1 MSAQGRGEI
10 RRLLATHELRP
21 RKHLG
26 QHFLA
31 DPNIVDRI
39 VDVAGVD
46 ASSQVVEIG
55 AGTGTLTRS
64 LAATGATVVAY
75 EIDEN
80 LRPVLEDSLAGV
92 DVELRFAD
100 AMKVDLDADLPPGD
114 WIMVA
119 NLPYGVGTPLLLE
132 ALASAP
138 RITRFVVMVTRFV
151 VMVQREVADRL
162 SADPG
167 SRTYGLA
174 TVMASLYGSVR
185 FAFAVSPTVFVPAPD
200 VDSAVIVVER
210 NVADPMAAAAV
221 RIAAAAFN
229 QRRKMIRGSLRAV
242 LDDPIAVLS
251 AAGIEAT
258 LRAEDL
264 SPGDYLSLARAAS

>member
-39 VDVAGVD
+39 VDVAGID

-138 RITRFVVMVTRFV
+138 RITRFVVMV
-151 VMVQREVADRL
+151 QREVADRL

-174 TVMASLYGSVR
+174 TVVASLYGSVR